1 MVMQTVEALIDE
13 NGTVQLLEPIRGKG
27 KFRALLIILEEQK
40 ESDLRPYGLCE
51 GDFVVPDNFNDP
63 LPDEVLAGFEGDETT
78 A

>member
-1 MVMQTVEALIDE
+1 MVTQTVEALIDE

-27 KFRALLIILEEQK
+27 KFRALVIILEEQK

-51 GDFVVPDNFNDP
+51 GDFVVPDDFNDP
-63 LPDEVLAGFEGDETT
+63 LPGEILAEFEGDEYT